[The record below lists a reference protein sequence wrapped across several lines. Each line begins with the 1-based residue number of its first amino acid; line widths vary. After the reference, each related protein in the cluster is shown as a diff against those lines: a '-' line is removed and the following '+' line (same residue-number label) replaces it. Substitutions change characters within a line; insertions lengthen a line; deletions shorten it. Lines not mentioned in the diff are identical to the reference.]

1 VNWKTKIW
9 VEMVFWIALTI
20 AYWAVLYLS
29 PTNYSTLSPEC
40 LFGYVIVAVATAKV
54 TNRWKKL

>member
-1 VNWKTKIW
+1 MNWKTKIW

-20 AYWAVLYLS
+20 AYWAVLCLS
-29 PTNYSTLSPEC
+29 PTNYSALSPEC
-40 LFGYVIVAVATAKV
+40 LFGYVIVAVATVKV